1 MKAPLKL
8 SGITLVVI
16 IAGVYLQSC
25 TKPKPSNTTTAAQ
38 GTAMFY
44 TEESTNWLP
53 IVVTIQGVNGTQTIT
68 QNYSS
73 QPDCSAAG
81 CAVFSLD
88 PGTYYW
94 SVRVGNFA
102 GPGGSVYVA
111 SNNCSATQIQ

>member
-1 MKAPLKL
+1 MKPFLKL
-8 SGITLVVI
+8 TCIALVVI
-16 IAGVYLQSC
+16 LAGVHIQSC
-25 TKPKPSNTTTAAQ
+25 TKPAK
-38 GTAMFY
+38 GTAMFWCSNPNY
-44 TEESTNWLP
+44 SP
-53 IVVTIQGVNGTQTIT
+53 HPVIAIQGINGTQTIT
-68 QNYSS
+68 QIYSS
-73 QPDCSAAG
+73 QPDCSATG

>member
-81 CAVFSLD
+81 CAVFSQN
-88 PGTYYW
+88 PPTYTY
-94 SVRVGNFA
+94 SYSPSQSGATGVVI
-102 GPGGSVYVA
+102 VT
-111 SNNCSATQIQ
+111 SNQCTATQVY